1 MLCKSKV
8 KNTLKEGF
16 KNELLIL
23 IVTFP
28 PFVMGVKYKVLCIL
42 SIVPLIFYP
51 LSIFYYKHRHKI
63 IAPIKLLHNGIFSGC
78 ISFLF
83 ELMAIAFSLE
93 LFQEKTRNIILSIVI
108 GGYILVALMLIHIL
122 KKIAVEK
129 DSPKTKTAKLRLASY
144 MGAIFGISVARTLN
158 SIDSKTFMVFLCI
171 FCFFVSCLTL
181 IGLFNIFKFQNLE
194 KYNLN
199 DTFHG

>member
-1 MLCKSKV
+1 M
-8 KNTLKEGF
+8 
-16 KNELLIL
+16 
-23 IVTFP
+23 
-28 PFVMGVKYKVLCIL
+28 
-42 SIVPLIFYP
+42 
-51 LSIFYYKHRHKI
+51 
-63 IAPIKLLHNGIFSGC
+63 
-78 ISFLF
+78 
-83 ELMAIAFSLE
+83 
-93 LFQEKTRNIILSIVI
+93 
-108 GGYILVALMLIHIL
+108 ALMLIHIL